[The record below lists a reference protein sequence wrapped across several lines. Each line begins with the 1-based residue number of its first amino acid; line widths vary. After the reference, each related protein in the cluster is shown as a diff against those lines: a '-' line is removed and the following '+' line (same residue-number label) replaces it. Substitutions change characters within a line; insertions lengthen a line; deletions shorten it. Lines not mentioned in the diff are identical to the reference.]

1 MKRQPLVASF
11 VLFIVL
17 CISAAYW
24 AMQLFKPPV
33 RAVAAPPPVA
43 RAEVKLDAAAA
54 LFGGHS
60 ATAAVASNYQLKG
73 VVVAGNGKESIAILA
88 ANGKPA
94 QAIGINGIVAPG
106 VTVKEVH
113 PGYVLVSEDGVTKRV
128 ELPESAKNL
137 TATAGT
143 VGNNAAPVATAP
155 IPPRTAPPVTG
166 IVNAPAPVPAFPARP
181 APVPAPVP
189 VPVPVPVIPASPSA
203 QTPVTSSGATTTATP
218 QPVQSVPGVGN
229 PVNPNMPG
237 GLNAPGNSAMPGD
250 GHPGVQ

>member
-60 ATAAVASNYQLKG
+60 ATAVVASNYQLKG
-73 VVVAGNGKESIAILA
+73 VVVAGNGEESIAILA

-137 TATAGT
+137 TATDGT
-143 VGNNAAPVATAP
+143 IGNNAPPVATAP
-155 IPPRTAPPVTG
+155 AATAPLPPRTAPPVMG
-166 IVNAPAPVPAFPARP
+166 VVNAPAPVPAFPARP
-181 APVPAPVP
+181 APA
-189 VPVPVPVIPASPSA
+189 PVPVIPASPSA
-203 QTPVTSSGATTTATP
+203 QTPVTSSGATTTAPP
-218 QPVQSVPGVGN
+218 QPVQPAPGVGN

-237 GLNAPGNSAMPGD
+237 NSNAPGNSAMPGG
-250 GHPGVQ
+250 GHPGMQ